1 MFITGVRGLSLRAI
15 IILECVTFPPHTPVC
30 MYHRD
35 GTYASMFNV
44 PSRAGAASV
53 AQSVEPLG
61 REFESHP
68 MQMKNECPDLEE
80 YKAAVWQFILEHCDV
95 TEKGSY
101 FVKFHCSSRRNFEN
115 RLKGRYRHN
124 YSRIDDRTGETP
136 QEKEQRATTLRQKHL
151 DTKRKKKEV
160 WQASAAERREVF
172 ARIERERVLRKRW
185 GRLYPVYLWIIS
197 NLTRGKDN
205 RV

>member
-1 MFITGVRGLSLRAI
+1 MFITDVRGLYSHAI
-15 IILECVTFPPHTPVC
+15 IIKGWQTHRHTHFYLP
-30 MYHRD
+30 RD
-35 GTYASMFNV
+35 GRYEHVQV
-44 PSRAGAASV
+44 PGVEHGAASV
-53 AQSVEPLG
+53 AQLVEPLC

-68 MQMKNECPDLEE
+68 MQMKNECPELEE

-95 TEKGSY
+95 TERGSY

-115 RLKGRYRHN
+115 RLKGRYLHN
-124 YSRIDDRTGETP
+124 YSRTDHRTGETP
-136 QEKEQRATTLRQKHL
+136 QEKEQRATTLREKHL

-172 ARIERERVLRKRW
+172 ARLERERVLRKRW
-185 GRLYPVYLWIIS
+185 GKLYPVYVWIS
-197 NLTRGKDN
+197 HNLTRGKDN